1 MELKEECIGSIVT
14 CKADNGMVI
23 TQTIV
28 DDKRLFKFY
37 KKLGLDVFKAKKS
50 EPKESDNK

>member
-1 MELKEECIGSIVT
+1 MELKEECIGAIVT
-14 CKADNGMVI
+14 CKADNGMTI

-37 KKLGLDVFKAKKS
+37 KKLGLNVFKAKKS
-50 EPKESDNK
+50 EPKESDNE

>member
-1 MELKEECIGSIVT
+1 MELKEECIGAIVT
-14 CKADNGMVI
+14 CKADNGMTI

-37 KKLGLDVFKAKKS
+37 KKLGLNVFKAKKS
-50 EPKESDNK
+50 EPKESDN